1 VASAP
6 LPDPSQFDKKSEYY
20 DPKASPDKP
29 IWMMVE
35 VEYVK
40 KIPLIPLDELRQ
52 DKNLKNMMLL
62 RPGSRLSITPVDEK
76 DWKHIQKKWRLS

>member
-1 VASAP
+1 
-6 LPDPSQFDKKSEYY
+6 
-20 DPKASPDKP
+20 
-29 IWMMVE
+29 